1 MTNTTRHSLRRRDV
15 TAMHAI
21 PLSPR
26 AWRLVAAVSIG
37 LVSSACGRQSPAP
50 HAAAPATP
58 LRSDEEIREL
68 DIAFY
73 ADRVQRD
80 PTGGSDLA
88 RLGALYLARA
98 RETGDPHDV
107 LLAEEAARHS
117 LSNRAER
124 NGAAASVL
132 QSSLLAQHRFDEA
145 LHLAVAAR
153 DAEPDKPRLRAAVG
167 EIQMELGQYDSA
179 RVAFAELH
187 APLGDLT
194 IAPRLARWA
203 EIEGQPERA
212 LRMLRAALAM
222 AKREPTLPREQLAWY
237 HLRVGDVEL
246 RTGRPVSADS
256 AYLAGLAVHP
266 GDYRILSALSHS
278 ALVQR
283 RWRDAIAY
291 GEQAI
296 ARTLDPATLGTLS
309 DAYAAAGDSAKS
321 AEYAHVLDV
330 AVLRQPGAYHR
341 AWSLF
346 LLDHDRHVATVSRKI
361 REELRTR
368 RDIYAYDLL
377 AWSLHKQGRDRDAAV
392 AMKSALAQG
401 TVDAQLF
408 YHAGI
413 IERAGGNAD
422 SARVLLERALA
433 VNPYFHPSQ
442 VADARAVLASLPPRG
457 DERTVATSPLS
468 RVETAR

>member
-1 MTNTTRHSLRRRDV
+1 
-15 TAMHAI
+15 MHAI

-26 AWRLVAAVSIG
+26 AWRRAVAASAL
-37 LVSSACGRQSPAP
+37 LVSAACGRQTPAP
-50 HAAAPATP
+50 HAVVSAATP
-58 LRSDEEIREL
+58 VRSDEEIREL
-68 DIAFY
+68 DIAFF
-73 ADRVQRD
+73 AERAERD
-80 PTGGSDLA
+80 PTGASDLA

-117 LSNRAER
+117 LRNRAGR
-124 NGAAASVL
+124 NSAAASVL

-145 LHLAVAAR
+145 LSLAIAAR
-153 DAEPDKPRLRAAVG
+153 DAEPDKASLRAAVG
-167 EIQMELGQYDSA
+167 EIRMELGQYDSA
-179 RVAFAELH
+179 RADFSNLH
-187 APLGDLT
+187 APLGDLAV
-194 IAPRLARWA
+194 APRLARWA
-203 EIEGQPERA
+203 EIEGQPDRA
-212 LRMLRAALAM
+212 LRLLRAALAS
-222 AKREPTLPREQLAWY
+222 AKREPTLPHEQLAWY

-246 RTGRPVSADS
+246 RTGRPASADS
-256 AYLAGLAVHP
+256 SYLAGLAAHP

-309 DAYAAAGDSAKS
+309 DAYAASGDSAKS

-368 RDIYAYDLL
+368 KDVYAYDLL
-377 AWSLHKQGRDRDAAV
+377 AWSLHKQGRDREASE
-392 AMKSALAQG
+392 AMRQALAQG
-401 TVDAQLF
+401 TVDAQLYF
-408 YHAGI
+408 HAGM
-413 IERAGGNAD
+413 IERALGNAD
-422 SARVLLERALA
+422 SARALLDRAVA
-433 VNPYFHPSQ
+433 VNPYITSAQ
-442 VADARAVLASLPPRG
+442 REVAAR
-457 DERTVATSPLS
+457 
-468 RVETAR
+468 